1 MKKILLIE
9 DDSNYIWHIK
19 NFLQRKGYHVLVAF
33 TVSQGKE
40 LIEKEQILII
50 GSDLKLSDGSGMEL
64 LEYLRE
70 KTYKILFLF
79 FTCYDKKYYEK
90 EALEKGAKICMN
102 KLQFDL
108 VKETLL
114 EYAYKESNG
123 EGATFHMITSY

>member
-50 GSDLKLSDGSGMEL
+50 GSDLKLSDGSGM
-64 LEYLRE
+64 LRQVAGFRHFYN
-70 KTYKILFLF
+70 KKIIFLSR
-79 FTCYDKKYYEK
+79 
-90 EALEKGAKICMN
+90 KI
-102 KLQFDL
+102 
-108 VKETLL
+108 
-114 EYAYKESNG
+114 
-123 EGATFHMITSY
+123 

>member
-70 KTYKILFLF
+70 KTYKIPFLF
-79 FTCYDKKYYEK
+79 FTCYDKNIMRKKHWKRE
-90 EALEKGAKICMN
+90 LR
-102 KLQFDL
+102 
-108 VKETLL
+108 
-114 EYAYKESNG
+114 YA
-123 EGATFHMITSY
+123 

>member
-70 KTYKILFLF
+70 KTYKFHSFSLHAMTKNIMR
-79 FTCYDKKYYEK
+79 KKHWKRE
-90 EALEKGAKICMN
+90 LR
-102 KLQFDL
+102 
-108 VKETLL
+108 
-114 EYAYKESNG
+114 YA
-123 EGATFHMITSY
+123 

>member
-50 GSDLKLSDGSGMEL
+50 GSDLKLSDTCGRKHTKFHSFSLHAMTKNIMRKKHWKREL
-64 LEYLRE
+64 R
-70 KTYKILFLF
+70 
-79 FTCYDKKYYEK
+79 
-90 EALEKGAKICMN
+90 
-102 KLQFDL
+102 
-108 VKETLL
+108 
-114 EYAYKESNG
+114 YA
-123 EGATFHMITSY
+123 

>member
-70 KTYKILFLF
+70 KTYKIPFPG
-79 FTCYDKKYYEK
+79 K
-90 EALEKGAKICMN
+90 
-102 KLQFDL
+102 
-108 VKETLL
+108 
-114 EYAYKESNG
+114 
-123 EGATFHMITSY
+123 TFEITGTAINPMFPNNIIA